1 VGVILKHDD
10 RCRVALLSC
19 AGFGDLNIQDE
30 GGVKNGTVFV
40 LPIILFLN

>member
-1 VGVILKHDD
+1 VGVILKHAD

-30 GGVKNGTVFV
+30 GGGEEWFSVF
-40 LPIILFLN
+40 LPIILF